1 MEKSE
6 EGKVGKI
13 GWGHVASRILP
24 ATLKSEKKP
33 LKTYRQAVMV
43 GLYLHFEILHLTT
56 QLVEGSGHGETYLE
70 ATSGL

>member
-6 EGKVGKI
+6 PVKLENRLG
-13 GWGHVASRILP
+13 SRCFKDS
-24 ATLKSEKKP
+24 AHHAKSEEKP
-33 LKTYRQAVMV
+33 LKTRRQAVMV

-70 ATSGL
+70 AALGL